1 MPDGELLQFNAADP
15 GNGVDF
21 DDKLVAVCGGSSYI
35 GLSIELISGPQPG
48 SHGVFVRRSADVQP
62 LEFRHGGLQLFLDLC
77 LCPAQH
83 IPVDAL
89 AGLWIVSGG
98 VSSLPAAVASLAR
111 ILPSPLA
118 RFLAMCVHLFSRA
131 AWQAVMDFTRQ
142 IPI

>member
-1 MPDGELLQFNAADP
+1 MPDGEPLWLDVADP

-21 DDKLVAVCGGSSYI
+21 DDELAAVSGGSSDI
-35 GLSIELISGPQPG
+35 GLSIELIPGPQPG

-62 LEFRHGGLQLFLDLC
+62 LAFRHGGLQLFLDLC

-83 IPVDAL
+83 ILVDAL

-118 RFLAMCVHLFSRA
+118 RF
-131 AWQAVMDFTRQ
+131 
-142 IPI
+142 

>member
-1 MPDGELLQFNAADP
+1 MPDGEPLQLDVADP

-21 DDKLVAVCGGSSYI
+21 DDELAAVSGGSSDI
-35 GLSIELISGPQPG
+35 GLSIELIPGPQPG

-62 LEFRHGGLQLFLDLC
+62 LAFRHGGLQLFLDLC

-83 IPVDAL
+83 IL

-98 VSSLPAAVASLAR
+98 VPSHPAAVASLAR

-118 RFLAMCVHLFSRA
+118 RF
-131 AWQAVMDFTRQ
+131 
-142 IPI
+142 

>member
-1 MPDGELLQFNAADP
+1 MPDGEPLWLDVADP

-21 DDKLVAVCGGSSYI
+21 DDKLAAVCGGSSDI

-62 LEFRHGGLQLFLDLC
+62 LAFRHGGLQLFLDLC

-83 IPVDAL
+83 IL

-118 RFLAMCVHLFSRA
+118 RF
-131 AWQAVMDFTRQ
+131 
-142 IPI
+142 